1 MFSHKKAMI
10 IDTKKDM
17 QKVYKKLLAHPLFVS
32 DYVVYYARVARTFFL
47 YWSRSCVC
55 VCYTFIW
62 IDQIKAVKSR
72 NIFIFCLHFY
82 TDTSYCFNDVHN
94 EHRAQRYKLLLKVA
108 NNAAKNM
115 YVPTFT
121 RFEAAL
127 VCRRWLLSGLQSGN
141 IQKVAQPIDKL
152 QAT

>member
-1 MFSHKKAMI
+1 MLYITRAS
-10 IDTKKDM
+10 
-17 QKVYKKLLAHPLFVS
+17 
-32 DYVVYYARVARTFFL
+32 RVPL
-47 YWSRSCVC
+47 YWSRSCVCVCVCVC

-94 EHRAQRYKLLLKVA
+94 EHRVQSYKVLLEVA

-115 YVPTFT
+115 HVPAFT

-141 IQKVAQPIDKL
+141 IQKVAQPIDEL